1 MRIDFHSHILPQIDD
16 GSRSLVESVEML
28 MLQAKQGIEHVV
40 ATPHFYAGSDTPE
53 RFLSRRRDAE
63 LRLREELQ
71 KHPGLPQVSIGAEVY
86 YFRGISESDR
96 LLDLTFANKRFI
108 LLEMPMVAWTDHM
121 FKEIEQIYLKQ
132 GVVPVIA
139 HIDRYLGLFQNHGV
153 VRRLS
158 EMPVLIQANA
168 GFFLRPLT
176 RTMALRMLRQDQI
189 HLLGS
194 DCHNLESRPPKL
206 GPAFQVIEKRLGRSV
221 AERIDQYGAD
231 VLLGEYS

>member
-1 MRIDFHSHILPQIDD
+1 MRIDFHSHILPGIDD
-16 GSRSLVESVEML
+16 GSRSVEESIGML
-28 MLQAKQGIEHVV
+28 KMEAQQGIDHVL
-40 ATPHFYAGSDTPE
+40 ATPHFYAGSDTPD
-53 RFLSRRRDAE
+53 RFLRRRQEAQ
-63 LRLREELQ
+63 LRLQERLQ
-71 KHPGLPQVSIGAEVY
+71 EHPGLPQVSIGAEVH

-108 LLEMPMVAWTDHM
+108 LLEMPMAAWTDHM
-121 FKEIEQIYLKQ
+121 FQEIEQIYLKQ
-132 GVVPVIA
+132 EVVPVIA
-139 HIDRYLGLFQNHGV
+139 HIDRYIGLFQNHGV

-176 RTMALRMLRQDQI
+176 RNMALRMLRQHQI

-206 GPAFQVIEKRLGRSV
+206 GPAFQLIEKHLGGS
-221 AERIDQYGAD
+221 ALERIGQCGEE
-231 VLLGEYS
+231 VLFG